1 MVDAMA
7 QDSNVLV
14 QTPYIICS
22 KDMYED
28 LRTVCAAGTRTDIL
42 INAVESGTNPFG
54 CTDYLNQKTH
64 LRSTGTHIYEYLGEQ
79 AQHTKAVLIGE
90 DLTLAGS
97 CNFDMRSVYLDTE
110 LMLAD
115 QKPGAKCSDPV
126 LNSMYMKESSRHMS
140 PDGSIEDGPSYVPR
154 KLSWGKEAMY
164 AVLRVITLPFRHLL

>member
-97 CNFDMRSVYLDTE
+97 CNFDFLMRE
-110 LMLAD
+110 
-115 QKPGAKCSDPV
+115 
-126 LNSMYMKESSRHMS
+126 ESIS
-140 PDGSIEDGPSYVPR
+140 PI
-154 KLSWGKEAMY
+154 
-164 AVLRVITLPFRHLL
+164 